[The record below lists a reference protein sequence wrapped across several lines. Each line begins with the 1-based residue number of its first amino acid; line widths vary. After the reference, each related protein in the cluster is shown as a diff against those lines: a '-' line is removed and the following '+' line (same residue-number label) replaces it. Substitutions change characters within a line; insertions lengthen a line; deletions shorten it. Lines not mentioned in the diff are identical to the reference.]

1 MIIAAG
7 SLEYA
12 QARLS
17 ARYGERPD
25 EIAWRRIEH
34 VRTFPALL
42 DAARTSALGAWLSG
56 IGPGSTPHEIEEAL
70 RGHWRDLVMEVAS
83 WMPDEWHSAVRWCAM
98 LVDLPVLQHLA
109 RGGAAMAW
117 MREDAVYRDLCE
129 RESAGFGTAPVAG
142 PLASLT
148 AAWSDPDRVGQLWLA
163 EWMRRIPDGDSGD
176 PLLQQALGRV
186 LASHLSA
193 LRDPSLGT
201 GTALRRALQT
211 RLEALFRRA
220 MLDPAAAFV
229 FIALSA
235 LDLERFRGELL
246 RRAAF
251 PGLPLVA

>member
-25 EIAWRRIEH
+25 ELAWRRIEH

-42 DAARTSALGAWLSG
+42 DAARTSALRVWLPG
-56 IGPGSTPHEIEEAL
+56 IAPVSTPHEIELSL
-70 RGHWRDLVMEVAS
+70 RGHWRDLVWEVAS
-83 WMPDEWHSAVRWCAM
+83 WMPDAWHAAVLWCAA
-98 LVDLPVLQHLA
+98 LADLPVLQHLA
-109 RGGAAMAW
+109 RGGASLPW
-117 MREDAVYRDLCE
+117 MREDVVYRELCE
-129 RESAGFGTAPVAG
+129 RESAGFGTAPTAG
-142 PLASLT
+142 PLASL
-148 AAWSDPDRVGQLWLA
+148 AVAWRDPDRIGQLWLA
-163 EWMRRIPDGDSGD
+163 EWKRRTPQRSQGDG
-176 PLLQQALGRV
+176 ALHEMVGRA
-186 LASHLSA
+186 LASHLAA
-193 LRDPSLGT
+193 LRDPSLHT

-211 RLEALFRRA
+211 RLESLFRRA
-220 MLDPAAAFV
+220 MLDPAGAFV
-229 FIALSA
+229 FIALTA